1 MTNFEVAYDMDNLNH
16 GDLSY
21 TQASRMVKE
30 LQGSPYDMEVK
41 EISWTDAEGYECS
54 TYRLVEKT
62 DKDAGMSLE
71 EAKAYITQRN
81 SEECF
86 GYSYKELMAKQYK

>member
-1 MTNFEVAYDMDNLNH
+1 MTNFEVAYDMDNLSH
-16 GDLSY
+16 SDLSY

-30 LQGSPYDMEVK
+30 LQGSPYNMEVK
-41 EISWTDAEGYECS
+41 EISWTDAEGYQCS

-62 DKDAGMSLE
+62 VKDAGMTLE
-71 EAKAYITQRN
+71 EAKEYIAKRN
-81 SEECF
+81 TEECF